1 MLHLPSRYYKCLAA
15 IETRFPISS
24 EKGNVRINFPWTDA
38 FRSSKKTSQANIH
51 FEKAAVLFNVAAILS
66 QQALQVMSA
75 GFATVVPS
83 VLPAAAIAIMLQQAA
98 LSFWVA
104 PGAKFTLPWTFAD
117 RNWLIPC
124 LIPCLQVERASSE
137 GITQAG
143 KVFQV
148 SVVSMLAMLLPIAAF
163 DTQHLDLASCG
174 ILSV

>member
-1 MLHLPSRYYKCLAA
+1 MCWSWMLHLPSRYYKCLAA

-98 LSFWVA
+98 LSFWVG
-104 PGAKFTLPWTFAD
+104 PGAKFTLPWTFAG

-124 LIPCLQVERASSE
+124 LIHACRWSVPAVTASL
-137 GITQAG
+137 
-143 KVFQV
+143 K
-148 SVVSMLAMLLPIAAF
+148 LAKSSRY
-163 DTQHLDLASCG
+163 Q
-174 ILSV
+174 LSAC